1 MAQPSSW
8 RDPPEYSEPE
18 SRGGMPRMTRA
29 VRMLLLANVAVF
41 AVSFLTWFFG
51 KMTGTGAWAIVA
63 EHLVLQPDDWRHFFF
78 GLPVWQLVTSGF
90 LHDVE
95 TPMHILMNML
105 VLYFFGTMLE
115 SLVGTLR
122 FTLTYFAAMFTG
134 ALLFLG
140 VGIVAGAVTGHPQ
153 TPALGASGACLGILV
168 AMAMLRPHAPIVF
181 IVVPMTLRTLALI
194 FVGFDIFGLLVEIAT
209 KASDGTAHVIHLG
222 GALYGFVAVKSGLI
236 WRDPVEAVERRRAVK
251 EVERAASDEQRMDEI
266 LAKIHREGMSAL
278 TKGEREFLKRVSARR

>member
-8 RDPPEYSEPE
+8 RDPPEYQDAQP
-18 SRGGMPRMTRA
+18 RAGMPRMTRA
-29 VRMLLLANVAVF
+29 VRWLLIANAAAF
-41 AVSFLTWFFG
+41 ALSFLVWFFG
-51 KMTGTGAWAIVA
+51 RMTETDAWDLFSR
-63 EHLVLQPDDWRHFFF
+63 HLVLQPDDWRTFLF

-90 LHDVE
+90 LHAV
-95 TPMHILMNML
+95 TNPMHILMNML

-122 FTLTYFAAMFTG
+122 FTITYFAAMITG

-140 VGIVAGAVTGHPQ
+140 LAFVTGHTQ
-153 TPALGASGACLGILV
+153 NYALGASGACLGVLV
-168 AMAMLRPHAPIVF
+168 AIAVLRPHVPLVF

-194 FVGFDIFGLLVEIAT
+194 FVGLDAFYLLVEIGSG
-209 KASDGTAHVIHLG
+209 ASDGTAHVIHLG

-236 WRDPVEAVERRRAVK
+236 WRDPVEAVERHRAVK
-251 EVERAASDEQRMDEI
+251 AVERAASDEQRMDEI

-278 TKGEREFLKRVSARR
+278 SQSEREFLKRVSARR